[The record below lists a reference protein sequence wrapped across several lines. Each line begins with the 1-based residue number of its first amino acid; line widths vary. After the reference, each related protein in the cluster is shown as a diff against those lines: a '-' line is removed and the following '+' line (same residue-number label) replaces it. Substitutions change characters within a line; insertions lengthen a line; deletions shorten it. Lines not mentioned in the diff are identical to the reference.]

1 MQKTGPEVSTGAR
14 RDAFDT
20 ELEQIEARVVRMFTL
35 VSEGL
40 AAATEAFLADDREIA
55 RAIVAGDRDIDD
67 LLHTLEQ
74 IVERRLLD
82 TPIGGPSEVRYLIS
96 VLRIAPELE
105 RSGDLIEHIALR
117 TPQRL
122 ATDLTGRAR
131 GLLHDMGRTA
141 QVMWSTAAEAYID
154 RDESC
159 LIDLRELDDVLDDLH
174 VELTAELSCGDV
186 SVPAAIEL
194 GLVARFYERL
204 GDHAV
209 NVAGRVAH
217 TIDA

>member
-1 MQKTGPEVSTGAR
+1 MQTTRLDVSTGAQ
-14 RDAFDT
+14 DVFDV
-20 ELEQIEARVVRMFTL
+20 ELEQIDALVVRMFNL
-35 VSEGL
+35 VCEGL

-55 RAIVAGDRDIDD
+55 RAVVAADCDIDD
-67 LLHTLEQ
+67 LQYELER
-74 IVERRLLD
+74 IVEQRLLCALVRD
-82 TPIGGPSEVRYLIS
+82 PAEVRFLIS

-122 ATDLTGRAR
+122 AADLTGRAR

-141 QVMWSTAAEAYID
+141 QVMWFTAAEAYAD
-154 RDESC
+154 RDDSS
-159 LIDLRELDDVLDDLH
+159 LADLRELDDVLDDLH
-174 VELTAELSCGDV
+174 VQLTLELSSRDV

-217 TIDA
+217 TVHA